1 MNELRTKAEMSF
13 QQSKKMSVGN
23 YDEYK
28 DACALISEWKEG
40 MKALTELIASNQ
52 DSKSKI
58 PLEHSVLLFRNA
70 ISVLE
75 KKSKKFS
82 DVEDAAKKFEEK
94 QANKAKE
101 NKQALDAKRKE
112 MGYRDSHPQTV
123 PAIGNLKMPTIA
135 PVTEQPVKRKAGRPK
150 KEAVAA

>member
-13 QQSKKMSVGN
+13 QKSKKMSVN
-23 YDEYK
+23 SYDEYR
-28 DACALISEWKEG
+28 DACTLINEWKEG
-40 MKALTELIASNQ
+40 MKTLNDAISANA
-52 DSKSKI
+52 DSKSKV

-82 DVEDAAKKFEEK
+82 DVEDAAKRFEQN
-94 QANKAKE
+94 QAKKAQDNKV
-101 NKQALDAKRKE
+101 ALDAKRKE
-112 MGYRDSHPQTV
+112 MWYRDSHPQTT
-123 PAIGNLKMPTIA
+123 PKIGNLKMPTTA
-135 PVTEQPVKRKAGRPK
+135 PVAEQPVKRKAGRPK